1 MRRVAFVSG
10 GAKGIGEAI
19 VRKLAEC
26 GFSVAIGYNAS
37 EERAE
42 ALALE
47 LQRGGVNAI
56 AVKLDLADAASIKEA
71 FSAAKKYF
79 GFVDTL
85 INNAGVSLVKPYF
98 DCSEE
103 EINRTISVNLVGAM
117 LLCKE
122 FAPDMVSA
130 GFGRIVN
137 ISSCW
142 GVRGASCEVAY
153 SASKA
158 GVIGFTKALNAEL
171 ARSGVSV
178 NAVAPGF
185 INTDMNAYLTAEEV
199 ADFTEGVAANRI
211 GQPSEVADVVELLTR
226 EKLYVAGETISV
238 DGGLL

>member
-19 VRKLAEC
+19 VRKLAGC

-37 EERAE
+37 KERAE

-185 INTDMNAYLTAEEV
+185 INTDMNAHLTAEEV
-199 ADFTEGVAANRI
+199 ADFIEGVAANRI

>member
-1 MRRVAFVSG
+1 
-10 GAKGIGEAI
+10 
-19 VRKLAEC
+19 
-26 GFSVAIGYNAS
+26 
-37 EERAE
+37 
-42 ALALE
+42 
-47 LQRGGVNAI
+47 
-56 AVKLDLADAASIKEA
+56 
-71 FSAAKKYF
+71 
-79 GFVDTL
+79 
-85 INNAGVSLVKPYF
+85 
-98 DCSEE
+98 
-103 EINRTISVNLVGAM
+103 
-117 LLCKE
+117 
-122 FAPDMVSA
+122 MVSA

-158 GVIGFTKALNAEL
+158 GVIGFTKALDAEL

-185 INTDMNAYLTAEEV
+185 INTDMNAHLTAEEV

>member
-19 VRKLAEC
+19 VRKLAGC

-37 EERAE
+37 GERAE

-56 AVKLDLADAASIKEA
+56 AVKLDLEDAASIKEA

-103 EINRTISVNLVGAM
+103 EIDRIISINLIGAM
-117 LLCKE
+117 LLSKE

-171 ARSGVSV
+171 ARSGVPV

-185 INTDMNAYLTAEEV
+185 INTDMNAHLTAEEV
-199 ADFTEGVAANRI
+199 ADFIEGVAANRI
-211 GQPSEVADVVELLTR
+211 GQSSEVADVVELLTR